1 MDKSAKSLIIIGAA
15 VLLLNV
21 AAMAAGEK
29 MAGE

>member
-1 MDKSAKSLIIIGAA
+1 MDKTATSLIIIGAA

-21 AAMAAGEK
+21 AAMAAGE

>member
-1 MDKSAKSLIIIGAA
+1 MDKTAKSLIIIGAA

-21 AAMAAGEK
+21 AAMGLGE